1 MKLITA
7 KQEFNEILKQS
18 GVDDVSNNVTQL
30 FLHAL
35 NLNRSELVLKTDLT
49 NEEYNKVKRLV
60 KKRAKHYPLQY
71 IIKSVEFYGNTI
83 CVNKNVLIPRN
94 ETEQLCEMVA
104 KNANGKKVLDLCT
117 GSGCIGLGIKANS
130 TANVTLADISKGA
143 LNVARKNAKLNGL
156 KVKVVETD
164 LFSNVKGKFDIIV
177 SNPPY
182 IKTKDLEKLQPEV
195 KFEPE
200 LALDGMADG
209 YYFYKKII
217 NEAPKFLNKFGEIYF
232 EVGVGQA
239 KTVAKLLS
247 KHFECIRIVKD
258 YYNKERIVYA
268 KLKG

>member
-1 MKLITA
+1 M
-7 KQEFNEILKQS
+7 
-18 GVDDVSNNVTQL
+18 
-30 FLHAL
+30 
-35 NLNRSELVLKTDLT
+35 
-49 NEEYNKVKRLV
+49 
-60 KKRAKHYPLQY
+60 
-71 IIKSVEFYGNTI
+71 
-83 CVNKNVLIPRN
+83 
-94 ETEQLCEMVA
+94 
-104 KNANGKKVLDLCT
+104 
-117 GSGCIGLGIKANS
+117 
-130 TANVTLADISKGA
+130 
-143 LNVARKNAKLNGL
+143 
-156 KVKVVETD
+156 
-164 LFSNVKGKFDIIV
+164 
-177 SNPPY
+177 
-182 IKTKDLEKLQPEV
+182 QPEV